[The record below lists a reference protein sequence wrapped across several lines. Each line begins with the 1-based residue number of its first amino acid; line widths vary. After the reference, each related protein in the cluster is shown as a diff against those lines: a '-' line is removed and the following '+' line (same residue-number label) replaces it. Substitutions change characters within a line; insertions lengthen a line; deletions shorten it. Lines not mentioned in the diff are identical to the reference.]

1 MNYSVSSY
9 RATCTCAVCVRLLL
23 NYLIVFFTSRKL
35 LYQQIMIAALLYP
48 QISGKHTTSR
58 NYTITN
64 KRPLSCVKELVSEVK
79 CPTRGDWYS
88 LTLSQALVR
97 FDCGMFLCGLLR
109 NILSA
114 ISAIPFVGYIW
125 VIFSIEYQLSAY
137 SVFSSHL
144 NGTFIPRCDKVSP
157 QS

>member
-1 MNYSVSSY
+1 MYVRCLCKVAAELPYS
-9 RATCTCAVCVRLLL
+9 
-23 NYLIVFFTSRKL
+23 FFTSRKL
-35 LYQQIMIAALLYP
+35 LYQHIMLRFCTHKFPESI
-48 QISGKHTTSR
+48 
-58 NYTITN
+58 
-64 KRPLSCVKELVSEVK
+64 PLSETIKLRIKGLSCEKELVSEVK
-79 CPTRGDWYS
+79 CRTRGDWYS

-109 NILSA
+109 KILSA

-125 VIFSIEYQLSAY
+125 VIFSIEYQVSAY
-137 SVFSSHL
+137 SVFSSRL